1 MTMTTPFIWTDQ
13 FLLGYA
19 PMDDTHREFVDT
31 VAAMLEGTDAD
42 FASCLDAFIRHAEAH
57 FEDER
62 KWMEETGFPAMQCHV
77 DEHGAVMKS
86 VYEVRDMLA
95 AGGDVE
101 VGRGL
106 ARELMN
112 WFPGHADYMDASLA
126 QWMAK
131 KRLGG
136 TPVVLRR
143 GVASAE

>member
-1 MTMTTPFIWTDQ
+1 MTTSFDWTDQ
-13 FLLGYA
+13 FLLGYT
-19 PMDDTHREFVDT
+19 PMDDTHREFVAT
-31 VAAMLEGTDAD
+31 VAAMLEATDAG
-42 FASCLDAFIRHAEAH
+42 FAACLDAFIRHAEEH

-62 KWMEETGFPAMQCHV
+62 TWMAETGFPAMQCHV

-95 AGGDVE
+95 AGGDVA
-101 VGRGL
+101 VGRSL
-106 ARELMN
+106 AKELMN

-126 QWMAK
+126 QWLAK

-143 GVASAE
+143 NVATAE